1 MNATPAGTVHFLV
14 PAGIDDPARV
24 SGGNVF
30 DRRLSTGLSAAGW
43 GVRLIEAGSAEGTA
57 AVLADV
63 PDGGIV
69 LVDGLVAGRAPA
81 AIEGGAARLR
91 IVVLAHMVSAAFP
104 GADPQV
110 IDGEHRALSAAAAV
124 IVTSPWTRS
133 ELVGRELIPLERITV
148 AIPGADRAEAGAG
161 TRGGRSLLC
170 VGVVAAH
177 KGQDML
183 IEALAGLRARPTWRC
198 TIVGSSAIDPAFA
211 KRLAARAEDLGMAD
225 RITMTGVLGEGDL
238 DAAYR
243 AADLLVAPSR
253 TESYGM
259 AIADALGRGIP
270 VVASRV
276 GGIPSTV
283 APGRS
288 AVLVPPEPWA
298 LSRALDRW
306 MTDPAL
312 RRRLKGEALRGRHN
326 LPRWS
331 DTVARVAESLAGLR

>member
-1 MNATPAGTVHFLV
+1 MNAGTVHFLV
-14 PAGIDDPARV
+14 PEGIDDPARV

-30 DRRLSTGLSAAGW
+30 DRRLSAGLSAAGW
-43 GVRLIEAGSAEGTA
+43 VVRLTEVEVSEAAMRA
-57 AVLADV
+57 ALASV
-63 PDGGIV
+63 PGRGLV

-81 AIEGGAARLR
+81 AIEDSAARLR

-104 GADPQV
+104 GADPRL
-110 IDGEHRALSAAAAV
+110 IDDEHRALCAATAV

-133 ELVGRELIPLERITV
+133 ELVGRELVPLDRITV
-148 AIPGADRAEAGAG
+148 ATPGADRAEVGAG

-170 VGVVAAH
+170 VGVIAEH
-177 KGQDML
+177 KGQDIL
-183 IEALAGLRARPTWRC
+183 IDALAGLRARKTWRC

-211 KRLAARAEDLGMAD
+211 ERLAARAEDLGIAD
-225 RITMTGVLGEGDL
+225 RITMTGVLGEGEL

-243 AADLLVAPSR
+243 AADLLIAPSR

-270 VVASRV
+270 VIASRV
-276 GGIPSTV
+276 GGIPATV

-288 AVLVPPEPWA
+288 TVLVSPEPWA
-298 LSRALDRW
+298 LSRALGRW

-312 RRRLKGEALRGRHN
+312 RGRLKREALRGRGD
-326 LPRWS
+326 LPRWR
-331 DTVARVAESLAGLR
+331 DTVSVVAQSLARIQ

>member
-1 MNATPAGTVHFLV
+1 MPAGTVHFLV
-14 PAGIDDPARV
+14 PAGFDDPLRV
-24 SGGNVF
+24 SGGNMF
-30 DRRLSTGLSAAGW
+30 DRRLSAGLSAAGW
-43 GVRLIEAGSAEGTA
+43 RVRLAEVAVGSESA
-57 AVLADV
+57 ARVALADV
-63 PDGGIV
+63 PDGGIA
-69 LVDGLVAGRAPA
+69 LIDGLVAGRAPA
-81 AIEGGAARLR
+81 AIEGSATRVR
-91 IVVLAHMVSAAFP
+91 IVVLAHMVSEAFP

-110 IDGEHRALSAAAAV
+110 IDGEHRALCAAAAV

-133 ELVGRELIPLERITV
+133 ELVGRELVPLERITV
-148 AIPGADRAEAGAG
+148 ATPGADRTEAAAG
-161 TRGGRSLLC
+161 TRGGRALLC
-170 VGVVAAH
+170 VGVVTAH
-177 KGQDML
+177 KGQDIL

-198 TIVGSSAIDPAFA
+198 AIVGSATVDPAFA
-211 KRLAARAEDLGMAD
+211 ARLGARAEDLGIAD
-225 RITMTGVLGEGDL
+225 RITMTGVLGAADL

-270 VVASRV
+270 VIASRV

-288 AVLVPPEPWA
+288 AVLVPPEPGA
-298 LSRALDRW
+298 LGTALDRW

-312 RRRLKGEALRGRHN
+312 RSRLKDAALRGRGG

-331 DTVARVAESLAGLR
+331 DTVDRVAETLAGFP